1 MLRVGQEQLA
11 AYTKEWNEKSIT
23 LCNCS
28 RKLQQFISDST
39 LYNHSCCLSTKN
51 VAHQA
56 TPMVV
61 CPNASSSMA
70 VYGMLLHQR
79 RLQLALM
86 DCRSSADDD
95 QLETSSR
102 ESFVHS
108 FHPSRCCWA
117 TYTSSEIGWV
127 ACQYFLIWNIL
138 IPWSLFRLLNYQIAI
153 NQNLKPFWKV

>member
-1 MLRVGQEQLA
+1 MKNQLHFVIVQE
-11 AYTKEWNEKSIT
+11 
-23 LCNCS
+23 NCS
-28 RKLQQFISDST
+28 NSFQIQLCTITHVVYPQ
-39 LYNHSCCLSTKN
+39 KN

-108 FHPSRCCWA
+108 FHPSRCC
-117 TYTSSEIGWV
+117 
-127 ACQYFLIWNIL
+127 
-138 IPWSLFRLLNYQIAI
+138 
-153 NQNLKPFWKV
+153 